1 MKKMFI
7 PLLIVLLIS
16 PLVLAINISVEKES
30 SDEFLIADIGQS
42 IKFDLNVTNH
52 GDSDSFYFYNLIG
65 FTMIPSEKIAIGKG
79 KTKEITLEI
88 APIGK
93 IVQRGSYTFQYF
105 IKGSDS
111 DTEEKLT
118 FKILDLKDAF
128 EIGVIEIKSELNS
141 VDIYVENKVDIAFN
155 DINAKFNSAFFNFE
169 KIFSL
174 DEKER
179 KEFTIEL
186 NKEDFKKLMA
196 GFYTMNT
203 EIDVNGQKANIES
216 TIKFTE
222 KDIVTTTKKDY
233 GILINTQIIKK
244 SNEGNVMA
252 PSESVLKKNIISR
265 LFTTFNPEPDIVE
278 RDGTVIYYTWNQEI
292 KPGQVVEIKVKTNW
306 FFPLL
311 AIIFIV
317 AIIILIKKYSKTN
330 LVMRKKVSFV
340 KTKGG
345 EFALKVSIRI
355 NAKKY
360 VERVNIIDKL
370 PMLAKVHER
379 FGGEQPTRV
388 DEKNKRIEWNFEK
401 LEVGETRII
410 SYIIYSK
417 IGVIGKFALPE
428 ASAIYEREGK
438 IEETQSNR
446 AFFMTEPREREVEE

>member
-88 APIGK
+88 DPIGK